1 MSEKKRVNKN
11 DVKNKSKNQNI
22 NKSKRKKRK
31 LKKKVKNKILIMFS
45 LVILLILLIYIMFSV
60 FKQKYATVGI
70 DFDSV
75 QDVSVF
81 NEIID
86 ENRQNRPGN
95 SRAIKYIVMHET
107 GNFSKTATAL
117 NHSQYLLTND
127 DDENSWHY
135 TVDENEIYHHLP
147 DHEVGWHASDG
158 LDIDGGNL
166 NGIGIEICVNE
177 GSDYTKTVDNAAK
190 LVAKLLQI
198 YDLDI
203 QAVKTHKDFSGKDCP
218 TKLLLEDNW
227 EIFIES
233 IEKYIE

>member
-1 MSEKKRVNKN
+1 MSERKRNNKIITTKKKN
-11 DVKNKSKNQNI
+11 NVKAKYK
-22 NKSKRKKRK
+22 KKKRK
-31 LKKKVKNKILIMFS
+31 LKKKVKNKIYIIIS
-45 LVILLILLIYIMFSV
+45 LFLLIILITIMLISV
-60 FKQKYATVGI
+60 FTQKYATVGI

-81 NEIID
+81 SEIID
-86 ENRQNRPGN
+86 ENRQNRPGK

-117 NHSQYLLTND
+117 NHSQYLLTNN

-166 NGIGIEICVNE
+166 NGIGIELCVND
-177 GSDYTKTVDNAAK
+177 GSDYLKTVDNGAK
-190 LVAKLLQI
+190 LVAKLLDL
-198 YDLDI
+198 YNLDI
-203 QAVKTHKDFSGKDCP
+203 DAVKTHKDFSGKDCP

-227 EIFIES
+227 EMFIES
-233 IEKYIE
+233 IEKYLE